1 MSWSWMSRQ
10 IILIFVIYQWLQS
23 RSIHIREQCL
33 WSVTISDL
41 SISYLVSRRSIYEDM
56 YHNDKQIFHIN
67 HTCDIQTRNIMISYQ
82 IIRLYSQKAWFFFNL
97 SYKELLYNFF
107 SMNTLSVVDSAVLV
121 GYRNSFLPVLYGILL
136 LIVAFIVSGIVKSLI
151 IKVLRKVGLDQ
162 KLSQY
167 SHWNTISL
175 VSPIGELVYWFVF
188 LLFLPTILSLLWLS
202 TLMAPIQNIISS
214 ILGYIPNIISAVITF
229 WVFYILASIVKALIE
244 GFLGWAV
251 DDMLSRFIPLKKPS
265 SMIANWVFALL
276 ILSGLT
282 QAVQALN
289 LPVLTEALN
298 NILFLVWNILVGL
311 LFVWVWLFLSDYIS
325 WLMKTNG
332 IRDWFVKVAQFVI
345 VLLFSM
351 MWLQRMWVG
360 SEIINIFFTAFV
372 GMIAVWWA
380 IAIWLWAKDKV
391 WEVVS
396 EQLDNLR

>member
-1 MSWSWMSRQ
+1 
-10 IILIFVIYQWLQS
+10 
-23 RSIHIREQCL
+23 
-33 WSVTISDL
+33 
-41 SISYLVSRRSIYEDM
+41 
-56 YHNDKQIFHIN
+56 
-67 HTCDIQTRNIMISYQ
+67 MISYQ

-97 SYKELLYNFF
+97 VYKELLYNFF
-107 SMNTLSVVDSAVLV
+107 NMNTLSAVDSALLM
-121 GYRNSFLPVLYGILL
+121 GYRNSFLPVLYGIVL

-332 IRDWFVKVAQFVI
+332 IRDWFVKVAQFVV